1 MKNKVLKT
9 RKRNISV
16 CVIANNKKHL
26 EVWRR
31 RWRRMGF
38 HEQRCEILVCDNLDR
53 NRMDAFQA
61 VRFFLNTA
69 KGKYTIISHLDSYPL
84 IKIDTLEKRL
94 SELDKHDPTW
104 AVAGN
109 AGLQQNTLSFITLG
123 LTSFDAKLKSKFER
137 VDCLDENLLI
147 IKSEARL
154 TVSHDLKGFHLYGL
168 DLCDL
173 ARRLGRTSYVV
184 RLKWRHN
191 SNGTLG
197 DEFHQSCVVME
208 KKMIA
213 YREKFFWATTCTF
226 LAFSRSRLV
235 QAWARARSHWL
246 MRNNEYHDQTA
257 KEIIWRHGLQAPL
270 FLPAYALLWL
280 YKKSGLEKRRRR
292 WLRQQNPTNTSHA

>member
-1 MKNKVLKT
+1 MKKILTKNNVSKSG
-9 RKRNISV
+9 KRNISI
-16 CVIANNKKHL
+16 CVIANNEKHL

-31 RWRRMGF
+31 KWSRMGF
-38 HEQRCEILVCDNLDR
+38 HDQRCEILVCDNLDG
-53 NRMDAFQA
+53 NKMDAYQA

-69 KGKYTIISHLDSYPL
+69 NGKYIIITHLDSYPL
-84 IKIDTLEKRL
+84 IKINTLEKRL
-94 SELDKHDPTW
+94 SELDEHDPTW

-109 AGLQQNTLSFITLG
+109 AGIQQDTLRVITYG
-123 LTSFDAKLKSKFER
+123 LTTFDAKLKSKFER

-168 DLCDL
+168 DLCDI
-173 ARRLGRTSYVV
+173 ARRLGRTCYVV
-184 RLKWRHN
+184 RLRWRHD

-197 DEFHQSCVVME
+197 DEFHQSCAAME

-213 YREKFFWATTCTF
+213 YREKSFWATTCTF
-226 LAFSRSRLV
+226 LAFSRSRLIH
-235 QAWARARSHWL
+235 AWARARAHWL

-257 KEIIWRHGLQAPL
+257 KGIIWRRGLQTPL

-280 YKKSGLEKRRRR
+280 YNKLGFEKRRHRR
-292 WLRQQNPTNTSHA
+292 LRCQKD

>member
-1 MKNKVLKT
+1 VKKILTKNNVSKSG
-9 RKRNISV
+9 KRNISI
-16 CVIANNKKHL
+16 CVIANNEKHL

-31 RWRRMGF
+31 KWSRMGF
-38 HEQRCEILVCDNLDR
+38 HDQRCEVLVCDNLDG
-53 NRMDAFQA
+53 NKMDAYQA

-69 KGKYTIISHLDSYPL
+69 NGKYIIITHLDSYPL

-94 SELDKHDPTW
+94 SELDEHDPTW

-109 AGLQQNTLSFITLG
+109 AGIQQDTLRFITLG
-123 LTSFDAKLKSKFER
+123 LTTSDAKLKSKFER

-168 DLCDL
+168 DLCDI
-173 ARRLGRTSYVV
+173 ARRLGRTCYVV
-184 RLKWRHN
+184 RLKWRHD

-197 DEFHQSCVVME
+197 DEFHQSCAAME

-213 YREKFFWATTCTF
+213 YREKSFWATTCTF
-226 LAFSRSRLV
+226 LAFSRSRLIH
-235 QAWARARSHWL
+235 AWARARAHWL

-257 KEIIWRHGLQAPL
+257 KGIIWRRGLQAPL

-280 YKKSGLEKRRRR
+280 YNKLGFEKRRHRR
-292 WLRQQNPTNTSHA
+292 LRCQKD